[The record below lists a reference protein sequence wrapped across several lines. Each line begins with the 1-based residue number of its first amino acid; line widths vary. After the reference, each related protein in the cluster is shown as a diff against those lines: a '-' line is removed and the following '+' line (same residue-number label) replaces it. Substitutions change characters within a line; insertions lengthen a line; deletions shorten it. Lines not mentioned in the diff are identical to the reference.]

1 MFGKIIAQ
9 QKELQNELA
18 VTTKKIE
25 ALNKQ
30 LTKLED
36 KAEIKN
42 RIENIERLLTDFD
55 TKQLKYLNGKIDAL
69 RSTKNFFK
77 WVNRLVILIVFLSIV
92 FVTVFLL
99 PCSPIY
105 QKTRQQEL
113 LNDILEKHF
122 TELYAEDDAIK
133 AVDQCKK
140 ILEEWERKQ
149 ETAKEESHE

>member
-36 KAEIKN
+36 KDEIKN

-122 TELYAEDDAIK
+122 TELCAEDDAIK

>member
-122 TELYAEDDAIK
+122 TELCAEDDAIK

>member
-25 ALNKQ
+25 ALNNQ
-30 LTKLED
+30 LTELED

-122 TELYAEDDAIK
+122 TELCAEDDAIK